1 MSRHITTPEES
12 TVTTRPRETVEA
24 FLNAF
29 KLSDVHAAMSTV
41 AEDVTVTV
49 FPMQVRDGGSDV
61 VRKLLDDV
69 VTAFPDLHLTVKD
82 VTEVGDVVVAEF
94 KIEGTQASDFLDAI
108 NQEKHLDL
116 DTAWRFTVKN
126 EQIVGIEAYWCQN
139 QLYRRLAVK
148 RQDHVT
154 IV

>member
-1 MSRHITTPEES
+1 MTT
-12 TVTTRPRETVEA
+12 TAPRQTVEA

-29 KLSDVHAAMSTV
+29 KLKDVEGAMSTV
-41 AEDVTVTV
+41 ASTATITA
-49 FPMQVRDGGSDV
+49 FPLQVRDGSADV
-61 VRKLLDDV
+61 VRTLLEDV
-69 VTAFPDLHLTVKD
+69 VTAFPDLLITVKD
-82 VTEVGDVVVAEF
+82 VIEVGRVVVAEF
-94 KIEGTQASDFLDAI
+94 KIEGTQAADFLDAI

-116 DTAWRFTVKN
+116 DTAWRFTVDAD
-126 EQIVGIEAYWCQN
+126 QIVGIDIYWCQN

>member
-1 MSRHITTPEES
+1 MTTTPPS
-12 TVTTRPRETVEA
+12 QTVEA

-29 KLSDVHAAMSTV
+29 KLKDVDGAMSTV
-41 AEDVTVTV
+41 ASNATITA
-49 FPMQVRDGGSDV
+49 FPLQIRDGNRDVVGMLLRDV
-61 VRKLLDDV
+61 VR
-69 VTAFPDLHLTVKD
+69 AFPDLLITVKD
-82 VTEVGDVVVAEF
+82 VIEVGQVVVAEF
-94 KIEGTQASDFLDAI
+94 KIEGTQADDFLDAI

-116 DTAWRFTVKN
+116 DTAWRFTVAAD
-126 EQIVGIEAYWCQN
+126 QIVGIDIYWCQN